1 VELVDVLAR
10 ADERSGLTPPGGD
23 APLPTAPDKEDF
35 PVMATAAKDATET
48 QPAPPPGRVPIGSP
62 LYNRILEAYYDEAAM
77 LDELRYD
84 EWIAWLAKDLRYTV
98 PQRLTRLLADH
109 DQSIDRS
116 VMHYDEDYGM
126 MAARAR
132 RLGGNSAFAEDP
144 PSRTRRL
151 ITNIRVELTAT
162 EGEYRVLNYMLLTR
176 SRFEQTRMA
185 VLSGERRDRI
195 RDLGDRFELV
205 EREVIIDQ
213 SVLGMPNLA
222 IFL

>member
-1 VELVDVLAR
+1 
-10 ADERSGLTPPGGD
+10 
-23 APLPTAPDKEDF
+23 
-35 PVMATAAKDATET
+35 MATAANDAIESK
-48 QPAPPPGRVPIGSP
+48 PAAPERVPIGSP
-62 LYNRILEAYYDEAAM
+62 VYNRILEAYYDEAEI
-77 LDELRYD
+77 LDELRYN
-84 EWIAWLAKDLRYTV
+84 EWIEWLAKDLRYTV

-109 DQSIDRS
+109 DKSIDRS
-116 VMHYDEDYGM
+116 VMHYDENYGTM
-126 MAARAR
+126 CARAR
-132 RLGGNSAFAEDP
+132 RLRGNSAFAEDP

-151 ITNIRVELTAT
+151 ITNVRVQLTET

-176 SRFEQTRMA
+176 SRFEQTRMH

-195 RDLGDRFELV
+195 RDVGGRFELV

>member
-1 VELVDVLAR
+1 
-10 ADERSGLTPPGGD
+10 
-23 APLPTAPDKEDF
+23 
-35 PVMATAAKDATET
+35 MATAANDATET
-48 QPAPPPGRVPIGSP
+48 QPAPPRRVPIGSP
-62 LYNRILEAYYDEAAM
+62 LYNRILETYYDEAAM
-77 LDELRYD
+77 LDELRYN
-84 EWIAWLAKDLRYTV
+84 EWIGWLAKDLRYTV

-126 MAARAR
+126 MCARAR
-132 RLGGNSAFAEDP
+132 RLRGNSAFAEDP

-151 ITNIRVELTAT
+151 ITNIRVELTGT

>member
-1 VELVDVLAR
+1 
-10 ADERSGLTPPGGD
+10 
-23 APLPTAPDKEDF
+23 
-35 PVMATAAKDATET
+35 MATAANDATQT
-48 QPAPPPGRVPIGSP
+48 QSAPRPRRVPIGSP
-62 LYNRILEAYYDEAAM
+62 LYNRILETYYDEAEM
-77 LDELRYD
+77 LDELRYN

-116 VMHYDEDYGM
+116 VMHYDEDHGM
-126 MAARAR
+126 LCARAR

-151 ITNIRVELTAT
+151 ITNVRVELTGT